1 MKTRISILAAT
12 IAAATGF
19 LATPT
24 AQACVIRADGECL
37 AAAARQ
43 TARGEGKQQPA
54 KPTTRTKRQKPPLE
68 P

>member
-19 LATPT
+19 LTTPT
-24 AQACVIRADGECL
+24 AQACAIDTEGECL
-37 AAAARQ
+37 AAVANQ
-43 TARGEGKQQPA
+43 TARGEGKQTAA
-54 KPTTRTKRQKPPLE
+54 KASPRTKRPKPPLQ